1 MIARGGGRL
10 ALLLAA
16 AGTIGCDRV
25 TKHLAAA
32 TLAGTPARS
41 FLGDTLRL
49 DYALNPGAFL
59 GMGADWPP
67 ESRAALFTGAAFV
80 GLAVVVVLARRLRDH
95 PTALVGLALFAA
107 GTVSNLV
114 DRVAYGSVV
123 DFLSVGVGPLRTG
136 IFNVA
141 DVAILAG
148 ACLVMVDVRGPAWPG
163 SRRGAR

>member
-1 MIARGGGRL
+1 MLARASGRL

-25 TKHLAAA
+25 TKHLATAN
-32 TLAGTPARS
+32 LAGTPARS

-67 ESRAALFTGAAFV
+67 EWRAALFTGAAFI
-80 GLAVVVVLARRLRDH
+80 GLAVVVLLAGRLRH
-95 PTALVGLALFAA
+95 SPTALVGLALFAA

-114 DRVAYGSVV
+114 DRVANGVVV
-123 DFLSVGVGPLRTG
+123 DFLNVGVGPLRTG

-148 ACLVMVDVRGPAWPG
+148 AILLFMSRHPRRAGDSTPA
-163 SRRGAR
+163 